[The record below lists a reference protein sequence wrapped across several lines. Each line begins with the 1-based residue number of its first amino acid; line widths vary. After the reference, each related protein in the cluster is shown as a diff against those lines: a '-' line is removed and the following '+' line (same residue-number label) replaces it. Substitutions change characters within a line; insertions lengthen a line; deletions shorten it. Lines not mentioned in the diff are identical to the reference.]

1 MPNTDLKTDNN
12 NFFNLMKKIKAIF
25 TLCVFAVLIAT
36 GIEMQRPDT
45 YISTAM
51 LENIQALSESESGSE
66 GGGLDC
72 SYNRKTGQC
81 TIFVGA
87 HGKIEIFGFGILEAN
102 GEGKVV
108 VDAEV
113 VCYRDGD
120 ATCKPFECYELYAL
134 IANSEKK

>member
-1 MPNTDLKTDNN
+1 MR
-12 NFFNLMKKIKAIF
+12 KIKVIF
-25 TLCVFAVLIAT
+25 TLCVFAALIAT

-66 GGGLDC
+66 SGGGGLDC

-81 TIFVGA
+81 SIYVGA
-87 HGKIEIFGFGILEAN
+87 EGKVELFGFGILHAN
-102 GEGKVV
+102 AEGYVR

-113 VCYRDGD
+113 VCYSDGN
-120 ATCKPFECYELYAL
+120 ATCKPFECYELYSL
-134 IANSEKK
+134 IIDRERE